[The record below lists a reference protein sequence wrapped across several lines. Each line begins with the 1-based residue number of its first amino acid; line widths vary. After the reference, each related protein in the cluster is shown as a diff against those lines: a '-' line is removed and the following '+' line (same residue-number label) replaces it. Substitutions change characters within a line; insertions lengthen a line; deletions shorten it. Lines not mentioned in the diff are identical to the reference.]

1 MSEALVGS
9 SHWTVSVR
17 SSGEVLAVR
26 AGEAGLQ
33 MGFLGLPR
41 SLGRTEIH
49 GWLSELIAISSA
61 ATDPAPAAAG
71 GSGVLPIPRSLHQ
84 ALTGLLFLQAEVWA
98 GPADRL
104 PLTLVVVE
112 SGDRVA
118 LGWSGSGRVGVT
130 RDGHPVES
138 PWIVVRDDEG
148 REARAVV
155 FDAGAPMVVRAAWRG
170 TGTNG
175 EPAEGALEAEWAG
188 WPSPTAPVGAAGSV
202 DPPGALESLATDV
215 LPGSVAVVAEATTGA
230 VAGMSDIVA
239 PTPEVAS
246 EPMAPAPEA
255 VTPSREVAGEGSL
268 DDIVGPEVPVEPKA
282 PGLRQRSAWR
292 IRGWLDRLAGPMT
305 RAKTSESAAASPASE
320 SPAGESPVAE
330 EPEASLPPCDLEPI
344 AHDVPGV
351 PDLLPEPAAVEPAPE
366 EPTATALPTPEAPTA
381 GAIEPVA
388 APAADESPDGSP
400 GVGPA
405 EPEAA
410 PEEQATAQTET
421 AEPPVEWVPLPAAEP
436 VEAAEWVAGGEA
448 PGEDASE
455 ESEAIEPAP
464 AQRRRLHARRLE
476 WPAEEDR
483 RWLPRMPG
491 RRSWVVGLVVVGLF
505 AVGWA
510 LGRVD
515 LGSGMRAMA
524 SGLDAI
530 GIGPSR
536 YQVDV
541 TSRPAGA
548 WIAVDGVDQARRTP
562 TTLSLKPGRHRIGLS
577 LSDEGGSSHEVSG
590 KRGERVAL
598 DVALWGG
605 LRIDAPA
612 GSSPLTV
619 MVDGMPHGY
628 VPLLLDR
635 LSPGIHRLQFSGPGV
650 TPWEQTVEV
659 HVNGT
664 AAVLAQ
670 PVVSPPTGVLEVGAR
685 LSNEGGSEPL
695 NGAAVRIDGRPR
707 GVTPLRLE
715 LPRGPHS
722 IRVSYGGEESAVQVI
737 DLPGG
742 NQRYATLDLG
752 LDVDQ
757 PRLAASLAARVSLGT
772 PTVLSATLQRAR
784 PGDVHE
790 MWLHVRTPEGAWRRY
805 PLSLLQGAQG
815 LVGAVPFPTD
825 VFDGGGRTSW
835 YVSALS
841 PTGDE
846 YFTEI
851 QSAQA
856 AR

>member
-1 MSEALVGS
+1 MSEALVDS

-17 SSGEVLAVR
+17 SIGEVLAVR

-41 SLGRTEIH
+41 SLGRAEIH

-61 ATDPAPAAAG
+61 ATDPALAADG

-155 FDAGAPMVVRAAWRG
+155 FDAGAPMVARAAWRG
-170 TGTNG
+170 TGPNG
-175 EPAEGALEAEWAG
+175 EPAEGTLEAEWAG
-188 WPSPTAPVGAAGSV
+188 RPSPTAMVEAAGSV
-202 DPPGALESLATDV
+202 EPAGALESVAADA
-215 LPGSVAVVAEATTGA
+215 LPESLAVVAEPTAEA
-230 VAGMSDIVA
+230 VAGMSDMVA
-239 PTPEVAS
+239 SASEVAS
-246 EPMAPAPEA
+246 EGNPDAIVAPA
-255 VTPSREVAGEGSL
+255 
-268 DDIVGPEVPVEPKA
+268 PEVPVESKA

-305 RAKTSESAAASPASE
+305 KAKTGEPAAA
-320 SPAGESPVAE
+320 SPAGESPAAE

-351 PDLLPEPAAVEPAPE
+351 PDLLPEPEAVEPEPE
-366 EPTATALPTPEAPTA
+366 EATATGLPTPETPAA
-381 GAIEPVA
+381 VAIEPVA
-388 APAADESPDGSP
+388 APTADESPDVAP
-400 GVGPA
+400 GVEPA
-405 EPEAA
+405 ESEAV
-410 PEEQATAQTET
+410 PEEKAIAET
-421 AEPPVEWVPLPAAEP
+421 VAVEPPVEWVPSPSPASPAAGPAEA
-436 VEAAEWVAGGEA
+436 VEVVEVAEGEAAEWIAGGEA

-455 ESEAIEPAP
+455 EAEAIEPAP
-464 AQRRRLHARRLE
+464 ALRRRVHARRLE

-483 RWLPRMPG
+483 RWVLRMPG

-577 LSDEGGSSHEVSG
+577 LSDEGGSSHEVNG

-619 MVDGMPHGY
+619 TVDGMPHGY

-670 PVVSPPTGVLEVGAR
+670 PVISPPTGVLEVGAR
-685 LSNEGGSEPL
+685 LSNESGSEPL